1 MCVKLG
7 PFCPLF
13 GSLSSPLGD
22 GLFIFLSEWAL
33 GIVRSGPL
41 AFELPFPF
49 GRFESNVLVK
59 GLNKTMATA
68 TIRANSAQDP
78 RPYSKRIVAV
88 NSAPADFAPARDLPA
103 GFMEFL
109 APLHAALTL
118 RQRAL
123 VARRDYALAE
133 AHHGKLPDYL
143 PPSVAT
149 TNSWRIELPSWCADQ
164 RNQMT
169 GPADD
174 ADLVV
179 KMLNSGAPGVMLD
192 LEDSTANTWQTN
204 ARGIKNILE
213 ALGGRLTYF
222 DRKRNQTVGIH
233 PSKTVIFSRP
243 RGLHLHQAGILPGEL
258 LPASLFD
265 VAMLAYQA
273 DFAALQHPLCIY
285 IPKSE
290 SADEAL
296 WWRDL
301 FQIIARLKG
310 LPANSI
316 KCMALV
322 ESHPLAYQIE
332 EFAWNLREHMV
343 GLNLGR
349 WDYMASL
356 IHFNLES
363 PEWVLPDR
371 NTIPHDVAFFQNL
384 RNLLPE
390 ICHKHGLLAIGGMT
404 ALYPSREDAELN
416 ARALKALAEDKKN
429 EANSLMDGAWTG
441 HPDQNEI
448 AVSQFPVPNQLS
460 VRPAKANRHPELRP
474 LPEGVGKRTLAGTRA
489 AIRTVIR
496 YRHGVLH
503 GKGASLLDGYM
514 EDLATDRIYRLMIA
528 QRMKHSN
535 GVPVLDDAGQPV
547 RHTPERIQ
555 ELFDEE
561 LDRLLRETA
570 KDNDQQMEARLREAR
585 AVSEEMI
592 HRAEFNPS

>member
-1 MCVKLG
+1 
-7 PFCPLF
+7 
-13 GSLSSPLGD
+13 
-22 GLFIFLSEWAL
+22 
-33 GIVRSGPL
+33 
-41 AFELPFPF
+41 
-49 GRFESNVLVK
+49 
-59 GLNKTMATA
+59 MATA
-68 TIRANSAQDP
+68 TT
-78 RPYSKRIVAV
+78 RPNPALMPLPFSSRIVPL
-88 NSAPADFAPARDLPA
+88 NSAPLDFDPEKDLPE
-103 GFMEFL
+103 GFLDFL

-123 VARRDYALAE
+123 IARREYALAE
-133 AHHGKLPDYL
+133 AHAGKVPSYL

-149 TNSWRIELPSWCADQ
+149 TNPWRIELPSWCADQ

-174 ADLVV
+174 AELVV

-192 LEDSTANTWQTN
+192 LEDSTANTWEHN
-204 ARGIKNILE
+204 GLGIQNILE
-213 ALGGRLTYF
+213 ASAGRLTYF
-222 DRKRNQTVGIH
+222 DRKRNKTVGIN
-233 PSKTVIFSRP
+233 PSTTVVFTRP
-243 RGLHLHQAGILPGEL
+243 RGLHLHQAGVLPEEL

-265 VAMLAYQA
+265 VAMVAYQV
-273 DFAALQHPLCIY
+273 DFNALMHPLCIY

-301 FQIIARLKG
+301 FQMIARLKG
-310 LPANSI
+310 IPANSI

-322 ESHPLAYQIE
+322 ESHPIAFQME
-332 EFAWNLREHMV
+332 EFAWNLRDHIV

-356 IHFNLES
+356 IHFNLEN

-371 NTIPHDVAFFQNL
+371 NTIPHNVAFFQNL
-384 RNLLPE
+384 RNLIPE
-390 ICHKHGLLAIGGMT
+390 ICHKHGMLAIGGMT

-416 ARALKALAEDKKN
+416 ARALKVLAEDKKN

-448 AVSQFPVPNQLS
+448 AVSQFPAPNQLQA
-460 VRPAKANRHPELRP
+460 RPANANTHPDLRP
-474 LPEGVGKRTLAGTRA
+474 LPTGVGKRTLAGTRA
-489 AIRTVIR
+489 AVRTVIR
-496 YRHGVLH
+496 YRNGVLN
-503 GKGASLLDGYM
+503 GRGASLLDGYM

-535 GVPVLDDAGQPV
+535 KVEILDESGIPVL
-547 RHTPERIQ
+547 HTPELIRN
-555 ELFDEE
+555 LFDEE

-570 KDNDQQMEARLREAR
+570 KDNDPNVAATLREAR
-585 AVSEEMI
+585 GISEEMI
-592 HRAEFNPS
+592 RRGEFNPA